1 MIQSFLYSTVDSLEK
16 PQVVPVD
23 VDKFVRTHK
32 VDILEAHTFLL
43 VPHI

>member
-1 MIQSFLYSTVDSLEK
+1 MIQNFLYTTVDSLEK

-23 VDKFVRTHK
+23 VDKFVRTNE
-32 VDILEAHTFLL
+32 VNILEAHTFLL